1 MLIITLIT
9 IIILLIIYIIL
20 NYIKLNKYKLLFN
33 NINFL
38 FIIFDVYKN
47 NKIKYITNSVK
58 SFCGYTQNDFYK
70 NSSLFQNI
78 IHPDDYTLF
87 ENMKQNKL
95 PIKAPIVIRWLKK
108 DKSVIWVEQDNINVY
123 NKNKKLVAIIMTVH
137 DISFQK
143 QNELSPQEI
152 KKLYKESFNN
162 ATDCIFMHM
171 YTEDGLSGKF
181 IDINETAL
189 KWLEYNREDFLKL
202 KFKAI
207 IDKSNTVS
215 LENKFQTIF
224 HNGKS
229 NYETELISRTGNII
243 PVEINSSNFIYKDE
257 QAVLSIARDISIR
270 KEMENEILKNQK
282 LESIGILAGGIAH
295 DFNNSLSVFLSNVD
309 LAEAYLDDKEELQG
323 ILNDIRTEIIKTT
336 GLTNQLLTFST
347 GGMPVKETASI
358 SDLLKET
365 IKFDLRGTN
374 IHFKYDFVDNLWLV
388 GIDYN
393 QISQVINNIIIN
405 ARQAMSDK
413 GEIIIKAENLNNNI
427 SDAILPADKKYIK
440 ITISDN
446 GIGIPKDIQSKIFN
460 PFFTT
465 KDQGSGLGLTTS
477 FSIVK
482 KHDGFLTMKSH
493 ENLGTSI
500 FIYLPA
506 LSISDQNKKLKN
518 QKQVIKSSGKIL
530 VMEDQKVIRK
540 SIVRMLNYIGYE
552 VEEAEE
558 GKYAIELYK
567 KAQMKNDPFDI
578 ILMDLTIQKGL
589 GGNDTS
595 KILFEYEPEIKIVIS
610 SDYSNDPVIANY
622 REYGYKNVIIKP
634 YTIYQLSSVIHS
646 VLSESS

>member
-1 MLIITLIT
+1 MLIITLIV
-9 IIILLIIYIIL
+9 IITLLIIYIIL
-20 NYIKLNKYKLLFN
+20 NNIKLNRYKLLLN
-33 NINFL
+33 
-38 FIIFDVYKN
+38 N
-47 NKIKYITNSVK
+47 NKQDE
-58 SFCGYTQNDFYK
+58 F
-70 NSSLFQNI
+70 SL
-78 IHPDDYTLF
+78 
-87 ENMKQNKL
+87 
-95 PIKAPIVIRWLKK
+95 
-108 DKSVIWVEQDNINVY
+108 
-123 NKNKKLVAIIMTVH
+123 
-137 DISFQK
+137 
-143 QNELSPQEI
+143 QEI
-152 KKLYKESFNN
+152 RKIYKESFNN
-162 ATDCIFMHM
+162 ATDCILMHM

-189 KWLEYNREDFLKL
+189 KWLEYNREDFLNL
-202 KFKAI
+202 KFEDI
-207 IDKSNTVS
+207 SDKSNTVS
-215 LENKFQTIF
+215 FENKFKTIF

-229 NYETELISRTGNII
+229 NYETDLISRTGNII
-243 PVEINSSNFIYKDE
+243 PVEINSSTFIYKNE
-257 QAVLSIARDISIR
+257 QAVLSIARNISIR
-270 KEMENEILKNQK
+270 KEMENEILKKQK

-309 LAEAYLDDKEELQG
+309 LAEAYLDDKEELKS
-323 ILNDIRTEIIKTT
+323 ILKEIRTEIIKTT

-374 IHFKYDFVDNLWLV
+374 IHYKFDFVDDLWLV
-388 GIDYN
+388 DIDYN

-413 GEIIIKAENLNNNI
+413 GEILIKAENLENNT
-427 SDAILPADKKYIK
+427 SDAILPANKKYIK

-446 GIGIPKDIQSKIFN
+446 GIGIPEDIQSKIFN

-482 KHDGFLTMKSH
+482 KHDGFLTIKSY

-506 LSISDQNKKLKN
+506 LLISEQNKKLKN
-518 QKQVIKSSGKIL
+518 HTQIISGSGKIL
-530 VMEDQKVIRK
+530 VMEDQKSIRR
-540 SIVRMLNYIGYE
+540 SIVRMLRYLGYR

-558 GKYAIELYK
+558 GKHAIELYK

-595 KILFEYEPEIKIVIS
+595 RILFEYEPQIKIVIS
-610 SDYSNDPVIANY
+610 SGYSNDPIIANY
-622 REYGYKNVIIKP
+622 KEYGFKNVIVKP
-634 YTIYQLSSVIHS
+634 YTIYQLSNVIHS

>member
-1 MLIITLIT
+1 MLIITLIV

-20 NYIKLNKYKLLFN
+20 NNIKLNKYKLLLN
-33 NINFL
+33 
-38 FIIFDVYKN
+38 N
-47 NKIKYITNSVK
+47 NKQDE
-58 SFCGYTQNDFYK
+58 F
-70 NSSLFQNI
+70 SL
-78 IHPDDYTLF
+78 
-87 ENMKQNKL
+87 
-95 PIKAPIVIRWLKK
+95 
-108 DKSVIWVEQDNINVY
+108 
-123 NKNKKLVAIIMTVH
+123 
-137 DISFQK
+137 
-143 QNELSPQEI
+143 QEI

-162 ATDCIFMHM
+162 ATDCILMHM
-171 YTEDGLSGKF
+171 YTEDGLSGEF
-181 IDINETAL
+181 VDINETAL
-189 KWLEYNREDFLKL
+189 KWLEYNREDFLNL
-202 KFKAI
+202 KFEDI
-207 IDKSNTVS
+207 SDKSNTVS
-215 LENKFQTIF
+215 FENKFKTIF

-229 NYETELISRTGNII
+229 NYETDLISRTGNII
-243 PVEINSSNFIYKDE
+243 PVEINSSHFIYKNE
-257 QAVLSIARDISIR
+257 QAVLSIVRDISIR
-270 KEMENEILKNQK
+270 KEMENEILKKQK

-309 LAEAYLDDKEELQG
+309 LAEAYLDDKEELKS
-323 ILNDIRTEIIKTT
+323 ILKEIRTEIIKTT

-374 IHFKYDFVDNLWLV
+374 IQYKFDFVDDLWLV
-388 GIDYN
+388 DIDYN
-393 QISQVINNIIIN
+393 QISQVINNIVIN

-413 GEIIIKAENLNNNI
+413 GEILIKAENLENNT
-427 SDAILPADKKYIK
+427 SDAILPANKKYIK

-446 GIGIPKDIQSKIFN
+446 GIGIPENIQSKIFN

-482 KHDGFLTMKSH
+482 KHDGFLTIKSY

-506 LSISDQNKKLKN
+506 LLISEQNKKLKN
-518 QKQVIKSSGKIL
+518 HTQIISGSGKIL
-530 VMEDQKVIRK
+530 VMDDQKSIRR
-540 SIVRMLNYIGYE
+540 SIVRMLRYLGYRVEE
-552 VEEAEE
+552 VEE
-558 GKYAIELYK
+558 GKHAIELYK

-595 KILFEYEPEIKIVIS
+595 RILFEYEPQIKIVIS
-610 SDYSNDPVIANY
+610 SGYSNDPIIANY
-622 REYGYKNVIIKP
+622 KEYGFKNVIVKP
-634 YTIYQLSSVIHS
+634 YTIYQLSNVIHS